1 MNMNKKRYIKP
12 ATEELQL
19 ELAQMIATSMPLGGD
34 RPADG
39 NSDVLADER
48 EDEIVEEGVW
58 GNLWD

>member
-34 RPADG
+34 KTADG
-39 NSDVLADER
+39 DSEVLADER
-48 EDEIVEEGVW
+48 DEIVEEGVW

>member
-19 ELAQMIATSMPLGGD
+19 ELAQMIATSMPLGGN

-39 NSDVLADER
+39 DSEVLADER
-48 EDEIVEEGVW
+48 DEIVEEGVW
-58 GNLWD
+58 GNIWN

>member
-39 NSDVLADER
+39 NSEVLADER
-48 EDEIVEEGVW
+48 DEIVEEGVW
-58 GNLWD
+58 GNIWN

>member
-1 MNMNKKRYIKP
+1 MNKKRYIKP

-19 ELAQMIATSMPLGGD
+19 ELAQMIATSMPLDGN

-39 NSDVLADER
+39 DSEVLADER
-48 EDEIVEEGVW
+48 DEIVEEGVW

>member
-19 ELAQMIATSMPLGGD
+19 ELAQMIATSMPLGGN

-39 NSDVLADER
+39 DSEVLADER
-48 EDEIVEEGVW
+48 DEIVEEGVW

>member
-19 ELAQMIATSMPLGGD
+19 ELAQMIATSMPLGGGK
-34 RPADG
+34 PADG
-39 NSDVLADER
+39 NSEVLADER
-48 EDEIVEEGVW
+48 DEIVEEGVW